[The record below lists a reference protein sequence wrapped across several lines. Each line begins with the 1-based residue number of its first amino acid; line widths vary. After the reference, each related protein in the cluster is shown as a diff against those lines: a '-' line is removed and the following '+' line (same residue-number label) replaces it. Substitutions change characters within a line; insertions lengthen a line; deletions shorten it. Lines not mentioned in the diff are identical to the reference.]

1 MSRQVVIE
9 DESDGSFTLDGW
21 LKHFID
27 DIHNFQSPTLAI
39 DRSSGHREILISL
52 ERQKNNS
59 NGDKFRHEVE
69 EFTVEDP
76 TLRVERHATSVKERR

>member
-9 DESDGSFTLDGW
+9 DESGGSFTLDGW

-39 DRSSGHREILISL
+39 DRSSGHRERSWSLLSDKRIILT
-52 ERQKNNS
+52 
-59 NGDKFRHEVE
+59 V

-76 TLRVERHATSVKERR
+76 WTTPRYCSSDQR

>member
-59 NGDKFRHEVE
+59 NGDKFRGRGIYGRGS
-69 EFTVEDP
+69 D
-76 TLRVERHATSVKERR
+76 ASRRASRDQR